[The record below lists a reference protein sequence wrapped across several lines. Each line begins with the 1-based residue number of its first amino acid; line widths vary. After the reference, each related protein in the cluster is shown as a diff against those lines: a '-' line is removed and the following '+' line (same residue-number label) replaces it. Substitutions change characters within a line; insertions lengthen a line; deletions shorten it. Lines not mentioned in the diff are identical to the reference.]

1 MAWEA
6 RSGLKPEHNLHK
18 TQEVHGLNG
27 LGSPF
32 GIVRHVTHHR
42 IPGTARRNEEKGSWV
57 IQSTWRR
64 KTKGKAAY
72 WKSHRDLTDE
82 RGRGWQDPCGM
93 NKARLP
99 EAQLTVVAQR
109 DLWESVWSPD
119 PSLRWS
125 SIPTVALS

>member
-6 RSGLKPEHNLHK
+6 RSGLKLLINRSRDLGH
-18 TQEVHGLNG
+18 VRLNG

-42 IPGTARRNEEKGSWV
+42 IPGTARRNEEKYSWV

-99 EAQLTVVAQR
+99 EAQLTVV
-109 DLWESVWSPD
+109 
-119 PSLRWS
+119 
-125 SIPTVALS
+125 

>member
-32 GIVRHVTHHR
+32 GFVRHVTHHR

-57 IQSTWRR
+57 ISSTLRR
-64 KTKGKAAY
+64 KTRGKAAY
-72 WKSHRDLTDE
+72 EKSHRDLTDD
-82 RGRGWQDPCGM
+82 RGRGWQDPRSM
-93 NKARLP
+93 SKARLP
-99 EAQLTVVAQR
+99 EVQLTVVKNGAYGQASETHTHLCKGYQSR
-109 DLWESVWSPD
+109 PL
-119 PSLRWS
+119 
-125 SIPTVALS
+125 

>member
-6 RSGLKPEHNLHK
+6 RLGLCAMSRITGSLAQPE
-18 TQEVHGLNG
+18 
-27 LGSPF
+27 
-32 GIVRHVTHHR
+32 
-42 IPGTARRNEEKGSWV
+42 RNEEKYSWV

-93 NKARLP
+93 NKARLH

>member
-6 RSGLKPEHNLHK
+6 RLGLCAMSRI
-18 TQEVHGLNG
+18 T
-27 LGSPF
+27 GSLAQP
-32 GIVRHVTHHR
+32 GGMRR
-42 IPGTARRNEEKGSWV
+42 SIPGSSNLPGVERQR
-57 IQSTWRR
+57 
-64 KTKGKAAY
+64 GKQHN